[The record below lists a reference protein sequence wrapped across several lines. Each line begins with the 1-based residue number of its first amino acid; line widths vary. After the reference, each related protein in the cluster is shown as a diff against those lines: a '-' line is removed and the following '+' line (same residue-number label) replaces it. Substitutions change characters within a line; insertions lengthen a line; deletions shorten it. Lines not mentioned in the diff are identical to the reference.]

1 MSEDSDGDVRNS
13 ALSLLGIFKG
23 RLGDS
28 AMSNLLKDMLPQ
40 KLAKVTESAKNV
52 QPSKFDK
59 PEVKEQPAAK
69 PLP

>member
-1 MSEDSDGDVRNS
+1 MSGDFLAQLIKMSEDSDGDVRNS

-52 QPSKFDK
+52 
-59 PEVKEQPAAK
+59 
-69 PLP
+69 

>member
-52 QPSKFDK
+52 
-59 PEVKEQPAAK
+59 
-69 PLP
+69 